1 MHIAHHPLRALG
13 RATALAAFAATACFS
28 LHAQQTAAVTG
39 PKSLTFA
46 QPFNTASLIASAE
59 VPDTVGYS
67 SSAGA
72 AETSSAE
79 NYISSSLPPNSVDA
93 EPSPQPPPRRYGRR
107 PVYADSHHNA
117 DGSNKLTFFG
127 GAGFTLPTGGTKAYY
142 SPSYDF
148 QFGGG
153 RNFSKKVALLA
164 EFDWHNFGI
173 QQNVLNNLLTVY
185 QALGATDGNG
195 NALTVLYGN
204 GHVWSFSVDP
214 QYTFAESGS
223 FGGYV
228 IGGVGFYHKYTQF
241 TVPST
246 GSYFDPYYGQ
256 IPYQANAPI
265 DKYVSNAVGFNGGV
279 GGTYKLSR
287 FSDIKLYAEARYVY
301 TANSARQFYDGAPGT
316 VNPTPN
322 HNYFD
327 VFPQNA
333 ARTTYIPITFGIR
346 F

>member
-1 MHIAHHPLRALG
+1 MHISHSPLRALG
-13 RATALAAFAATACFS
+13 RATALAAFAATACLS
-28 LHAQQTAAVTG
+28 LPAQQSVSSPG
-39 PKSLTFA
+39 PKSLTFT
-46 QPFNTASLIASAE
+46 QPIDSASLMSSTDAPETLS
-59 VPDTVGYS
+59 YS

-79 NYISSSLPPNSVDA
+79 NYISSSLSSGSLAAD
-93 EPSPQPPPRRYGRR
+93 PSPQPPPRRYGRR
-107 PVYADSHHNA
+107 PVYADSRHNA
-117 DGSNKLTFFG
+117 DGSNKYTFFG

-153 RNFSKKVALLA
+153 RNFNNKLALLA

-173 QQNVLNNLLTVY
+173 QQSVLNNLLAEY
-185 QALGATDGNG
+185 QALGATDGSG
-195 NALTVLYGN
+195 NPLTVLGGN
-204 GHVWSFSVDP
+204 AHIWSFSLDP
-214 QYTFAESGS
+214 QYTFLQGEN

-246 GSYFDPYYGQ
+246 GYYFDPYYGQ
-256 IPYQANAPI
+256 IPYAANAPI
-265 DKYVSNAVGFNGGV
+265 DKYVSNAVGVNGGV
-279 GGTYKLSR
+279 GATYKLSR
-287 FSDIKLYAEARYVY
+287 FSDIKLYAEARFVY
-301 TANSARQFYDGAPGT
+301 TANSARQFYDGRTGS

-322 HNYFD
+322 PHYFD
-327 VFPQNA
+327 VFPQNGA
-333 ARTTYIPITFGIR
+333 KTTYIPITIGIR